1 MHLIR
6 ISFFAAFALIAS
18 SIIAVIITVDGLLL
32 EHVQHN
38 QFAAAVT
45 ASTTTTTT
53 ITNVFPIISNDSN
66 QYKNQYNN
74 HHLTDGILLLS
85 LLDQHDNN
93 NGNNNAI
100 VADAD
105 NSNNHPFMMTT
116 TTTTLAS
123 NSNSNSKYTY
133 SNDKVERILD
143 ANTIQLKKMG
153 TVRLSDVRMPSVS
166 SGSTF
171 QFSSCYTKSPSY
183 KIRQLLPSK
192 TSVRVVVTAQNN
204 SNNNSNKIPQVV
216 IIRNDDSL
224 IINEELVKTGYAVVK
239 KTQSSSSSS
248 SSSSASA
255 SASASQQRQ
264 ILDLESLKA
273 LQEQAKAQGIGIFT
287 TCEIENENDSKIT
300 AIFEPLERSVETI
313 YGVDGG
319 RQQIRDETEL
329 IKKQKLSIN
338 PTNNPGGIIKGC
350 SEFDTYEQALKWYE
364 YYYKYYGYDI
374 AKLDR
379 NNDGIPCPGLSHTT
393 SQEKYRMKVPTKIID
408 QKLIIQSNQ

>member
-18 SIIAVIITVDGLLL
+18 SFIAVIITVDGLLL

-53 ITNVFPIISNDSN
+53 KVFPRISNDSN

-93 NGNNNAI
+93 GNNNVI

-105 NSNNHPFMMTT
+105 NSNNHLFMMTT

-123 NSNSNSKYTY
+123 NSNSNSKDTY

-204 SNNNSNKIPQVV
+204 SNNNNNKIPQVV

-224 IINEELVKTGYAVVK
+224 IINEELVKTGYAV
-239 KTQSSSSSS
+239 
-248 SSSSASA
+248 
-255 SASASQQRQ
+255 

-329 IKKQKLSIN
+329 INKQKLNIN

-350 SEFDTYEQALKWYE
+350 SDFNTYEQALKWYE

-393 SQEKYRMKVPTKIID
+393 SQEKYRMKVPTQIID
-408 QKLIIQSNQ
+408 QKIMIQSNQ